1 MAIVTYNKQLKPL
14 ASTLSTILTIVEQT
28 LLGEIIACNESAV
41 ADTIRILIK
50 ENPLDP
56 DIYVVYDLPMLA
68 NSTYTADFRDFLK
81 TGTVVKVYST
91 NGTTSFTL
99 LSFANN
105 P

>member
-14 ASTLSTILTIVEQT
+14 ASTLSTILTTIELTV
-28 LLGEIIACNESAV
+28 LSEIIACNESAV

-56 DIYVVYDLPMLA
+56 DIYVVYDLAMLP
-68 NSTYTADFRDFLK
+68 NSTYTAEFRDYFI

-99 LSFANN
+99 LSYACN

>member
-1 MAIVTYNKQLKPL
+1 MAIVIYNKQLKPL
-14 ASTLSTILTIVEQT
+14 VGVLSIILTTVELT
-28 LLGEIIACNESAV
+28 VLGEIIACNESAV

-56 DIYVVYDLPMLA
+56 DIYVVYDLPMLP
-68 NSTYTADFRDFLK
+68 NSTYTAEFRDFIK